1 MSDLAARRRVL
12 LLSYYFPPSGGSGVQ
27 RPLKWSRYLPDE
39 GWDVTVIAPD
49 PAQASYPD
57 LDASLTDEVPPG
69 VQVVRTRSWDPYA
82 AYARLQ
88 GKKKEDVVATGLPPD
103 GATTTMASVAA
114 WLRANVFLPDARVA
128 WVPFAARAALAE
140 IRRAEREERPYDAL
154 ITTGP
159 PHSAHLA
166 GLIVRHQ
173 SHVPWMADLR
183 DPWTEV
189 YYYDE
194 LPRTTLAKLAD
205 RAMERAVLSQ
215 ADAVVTVGD
224 VLAERFAARAKRSVE
239 VVRNGYDPADFA
251 GDAQPGSETF
261 VVSFVGT
268 FVRQQDTPGLWDAL
282 AELRASDAVPDL
294 RLRLVGATDPAVVD
308 SLRARGLLGVT
319 SLEGYVP
326 HADAVDVMRRSHLLL
341 LPVAR
346 TADAR
351 LILTG
356 KLYEYLASG
365 RPILGIGPPD
375 GEAARLLQEADAGL
389 FVEWDDAKGARR
401 AVHAAYHAWRSR
413 RPQVGAQPG
422 ALPRFTRRAQA
433 ARLADLLDQLV
444 ASA

>member
-1 MSDLAARRRVL
+1 MTDLAARRRVL
-12 LLSYYFPPSGGSGVQ
+12 LLTYYFPPSGGSGVQ

-39 GWDVTVIAPD
+39 GWDVTVVAPD

-57 LDASLTDEVPPG
+57 LDASLMDEVPSG
-69 VQVVRTRSWDPYA
+69 VRVVRTRSWDPYA

-88 GKKKEDVVATGLPPD
+88 GKKKEDVVATGLPPG
-103 GATTTMASVAA
+103 GAVSATAKLAA

-128 WVPFAARAALAE
+128 WVPFAAKAALAE
-140 IRRAEREERPYDAL
+140 IRRAERAGDPYDAFV
-154 ITTGP
+154 TTGP

-173 SHVPWMADLR
+173 GHVPWMADLR

-194 LPRTTLAKLAD
+194 LPRTALAKLAD

-224 VLAERFAARAKRSVE
+224 VLAERFAARANRSVD
-239 VVRNGYDPADFA
+239 VVRNGYDAADFE
-251 GDAQPGSETF
+251 GELQPGDEAF

-282 AELRASDAVPDL
+282 ADLRASNAIPEL
-294 RLRLVGATDPAVVD
+294 RIRLVGATDPAVVA
-308 SLRARGLLGVT
+308 SLGARGLLDVT

-365 RPILGIGPPD
+365 RRVLGIGPPD
-375 GEAARLLQEADAGL
+375 GEAARLLREADAGL
-389 FVEWDDAKGARR
+389 FVDWDDVQGARR
-401 AVHAAYHAWRSR
+401 AVCAAYDAWRS
-413 RPQVGAQPG
+413 GAVQTGAPPD
-422 ALPRFTRRAQA
+422 ALPPFTRRAQA
-433 ARLADLLDQLV
+433 ARLARLLDRLADSV
-444 ASA
+444 